1 MAQFSIGEMEELTG
15 VKPTVLRYWEQV
27 IPILLPKRDIGGHRV
42 YSQRDMEIVLRL
54 KYLIY
59 TKRYTVEGACKQL
72 LNESAHYMSKGDILV
87 ALHDLRAQ
95 LIDLYLLIRKHKPSV
110 FNQDPSS
117 QSRT

>member
-15 VKPTVLRYWEQV
+15 VKQTVLRYWESV

-59 TKRYTVEGACKQL
+59 TKRFTLEGAKKQL
-72 LNESAHYMSKGDILV
+72 LAESTHYQTKGDILV

-95 LIDLYLLIRKHKPSV
+95 LIDLYLLIRKHTKE
-110 FNQDPSS
+110 QKG
-117 QSRT
+117 